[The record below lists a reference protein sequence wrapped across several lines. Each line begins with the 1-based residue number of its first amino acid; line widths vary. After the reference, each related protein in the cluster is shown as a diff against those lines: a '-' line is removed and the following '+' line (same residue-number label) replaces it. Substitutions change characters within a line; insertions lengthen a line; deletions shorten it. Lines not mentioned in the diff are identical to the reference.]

1 MASTL
6 STGKN
11 LLPPQTPFVDPKS
24 GVLSNDAY
32 QYLTG
37 LINQLANAIPTL
49 STGAAIKATGATQA
63 TAAPLTEQWNEVTG
77 GSGNGVLLAALQ
89 AGQQQTVFNRAGF
102 DLWVYPPPGVQIE
115 QGGVNVKYV
124 LPSGSTQRFDFITA
138 TDIRIDN

>member
-49 STGAAIKATGATQA
+49 STTAAIQATGITQA
-63 TAAPLTEQWNEVTG
+63 TATPLTEQWNEVTG

-89 AGQQQTVFNRAGF
+89 AGQQQTVFNRSGV
-102 DLWVYPPPGVQIE
+102 DLWVYPPPGAQIE
-115 QGGVNVKYV
+115 EAGANVKYV
-124 LPSGSTQRFDFITA
+124 LANGATQNFDFITT
-138 TDIRIDN
+138 TDIRTTN